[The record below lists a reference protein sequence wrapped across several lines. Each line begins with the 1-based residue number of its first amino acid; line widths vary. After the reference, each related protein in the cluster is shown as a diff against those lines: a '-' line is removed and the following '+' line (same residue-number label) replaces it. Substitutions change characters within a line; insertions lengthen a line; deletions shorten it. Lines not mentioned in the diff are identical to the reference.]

1 VAGIPLTVI
10 YYFPRFYYLMYGGSR
25 RYLIVNPG
33 LLFLFLRL
41 LTFFISKTPILTF

>member
-10 YYFPRFYYLMYGGSR
+10 YYSHVFITLCTSR

-41 LTFFISKTPILTF
+41 LTFFISETAILTF